1 VEAAG
6 PELGGLTRLELVPQ
20 RQSPAFLQGCAG
32 RLESAAVPLL
42 AAVAAREP
50 DGVFPVRLD
59 GSVKGRDSR
68 RLRAMRSG
76 NPWTFAA

>member
-1 VEAAG
+1 MEAVG
-6 PELGGLTRLELVPQ
+6 PEFGGLTRLELVPQ

-32 RLESAAVPLL
+32 RLESAAVPMV
-42 AAVAAREP
+42 ATVAAQRAGRVLSRP
-50 DGVFPVRLD
+50 ARWI
-59 GSVKGRDSR
+59 VKGRDSR